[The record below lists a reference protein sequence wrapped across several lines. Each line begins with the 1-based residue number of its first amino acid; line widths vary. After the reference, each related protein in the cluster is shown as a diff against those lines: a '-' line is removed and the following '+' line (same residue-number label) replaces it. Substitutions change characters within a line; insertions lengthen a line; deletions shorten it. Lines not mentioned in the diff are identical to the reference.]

1 MTNTPHPRRLSQ
13 QERLLLGILRAG
25 NFRRLPAWKRT
36 KYEFLLE
43 HGWRYRP
50 SRLPKHIKRGEKN
63 ECFNNA
69 FELALNDH
77 SLTYCEGF
85 VLNRTGKLPIHH
97 AWVTDG
103 TGRAID
109 NTLVESASAYFGVPF
124 NTAFLCRYYLKTK
137 DITSMLDDYEHHWP
151 LLRRLGDKPEKWL
164 EPKGCGLARLT

>member
-1 MTNTPHPRRLSQ
+1 LAFFERAISGDSPHGSGPSTSFSSNTAGGTDHLGCRSTSSEERRTS
-13 QERLLLGILRAG
+13 
-25 NFRRLPAWKRT
+25 
-36 KYEFLLE
+36 
-43 HGWRYRP
+43 
-50 SRLPKHIKRGEKN
+50 
-63 ECFNNA
+63 
-69 FELALNDH
+69 DH